1 MIFDYSQVIEGR
13 LWVGTFIRPE
23 DAKELGRMGITD
35 VVSIQSDEDLEE
47 RRIPLGRL
55 IKALADA
62 HIDLHRV
69 PVRDFNSEELALK
82 LPRCVA
88 EIEAALGPAGAKVYL
103 HCTAGI
109 NRSPTAAAAYLM
121 KSRGMSA
128 QDARDLLVSKR
139 DCDPDLD
146 LLKRYAYQLANDE

>member
-1 MIFDYSQVIEGR
+1 VIFDYNQVIEAR

-35 VVSIQSDEDLEE
+35 VVSMQSDEDLEE
-47 RRIPLGRL
+47 RRIPLGKL

-62 HIDLHRV
+62 NIDLHRV
-69 PVRDFNSEELALK
+69 PVRDFNSEDLALK
-82 LPRCVA
+82 LPRCVD
-88 EIEAALGPAGAKVYL
+88 EIEIALAPDRAKVYL

-128 QDARDLLVSKR
+128 QDAHDYLVSKR
-139 DCDPDLD
+139 DCDPDLV
-146 LLKRYAYQLANDE
+146 LLERYACQLANDK

>member
-69 PVRDFNSEELALK
+69 SVRDFNSEELARPRSG
-82 LPRCVA
+82 LP
-88 EIEAALGPAGAKVYL
+88 GP
-103 HCTAGI
+103 
-109 NRSPTAAAAYLM
+109 RSICIARPESTAAPPPRPRT
-121 KSRGMSA
+121 S
-128 QDARDLLVSKR
+128 
-139 DCDPDLD
+139 
-146 LLKRYAYQLANDE
+146 